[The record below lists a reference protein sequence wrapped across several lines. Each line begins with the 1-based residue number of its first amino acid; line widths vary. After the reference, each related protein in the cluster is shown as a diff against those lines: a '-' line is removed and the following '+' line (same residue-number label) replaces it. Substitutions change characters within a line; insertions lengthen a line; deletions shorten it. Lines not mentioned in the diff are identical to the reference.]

1 MFRRI
6 GYALRASLATL
17 VTRAIGARRAIR
29 AKSAIAHSFRRGY
42 LYGFDKHAYL

>member
-6 GYALRASLATL
+6 GYAVRASLAIL
-17 VTRAIGARRAIR
+17 VRRAIR
-29 AKSAIAHSFRRGY
+29 AKRAIGYRLRRGY

>member
-17 VTRAIGARRAIR
+17 VRRAIGARRAIR
-29 AKSAIAHSFRRGY
+29 AKRAIGYRLRRGY
-42 LYGFDKHAYL
+42 LYGFDKHADL

>member
-6 GYALRASLATL
+6 VHALRASLATL
-17 VTRAIGARRAIR
+17 VRRAIR
-29 AKSAIAHSFRRGY
+29 AKSAIGYRLRRGY